1 MGENLPSPNKHI
13 FVMKHRKI
21 AMNSHKNHSSV
32 LRPFES
38 PSCVLYA
45 IELKPEVL
53 LDPAFVAKNPGWIP
67 GMPLL
72 YIGMTSLT
80 PSERFRQHKDGTKNV
95 SRIPHQ
101 FGVKLRMDLVPANKP
116 VRRTTALNQEKR
128 LARLRRSQG
137 YAVWQG

>member
-1 MGENLPSPNKHI
+1 
-13 FVMKHRKI
+13 MKRHKI
-21 AMNSHKNHSSV
+21 APNSHKNHSSV

-53 LDPAFVAKNPGWIP
+53 LDPAFVAKNPGWIS

-80 PSERFRQHKDGTKNV
+80 PEERFRQHKDGSKTCPGFPIN
-95 SRIPHQ
+95 
-101 FGVKLRMDLVPANKP
+101 
-116 VRRTTALNQEKR
+116 
-128 LARLRRSQG
+128 LA
-137 YAVWQG
+137 